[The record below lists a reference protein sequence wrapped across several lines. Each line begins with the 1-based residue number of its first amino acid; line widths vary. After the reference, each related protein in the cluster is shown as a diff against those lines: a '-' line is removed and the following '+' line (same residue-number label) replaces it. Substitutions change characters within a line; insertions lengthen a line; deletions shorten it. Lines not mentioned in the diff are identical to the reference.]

1 MIAGFCVCCPEP
13 ASTVSEDRREIGPT
27 RYFAPPRVLESL
39 LTRIAIRMHDAGRI
53 RRWLYR
59 TFIDVARRH
68 GEVILEGRAT
78 PVGGR
83 LAYAIGEAPI
93 YGALKNTLGFSKIR
107 IAYGLAKPSVRSC
120 SPGIACSGSI

>member
-1 MIAGFCVCCPEP
+1 MIAGFCVGCPEP
-13 ASTVSEDRREIGPT
+13 ASTVSEDLREISPT
-27 RYFAPPRVLESL
+27 CYVAPPRMLESL
-39 LTRIAIRMHDAGRI
+39 LTRITIRMQDGGRI
-53 RRWLYR
+53 RRWLYCI
-59 TFIDVARRH
+59 FIDVARRH

-83 LAYAIGEAPI
+83 LTYAIGEAPI

-120 SPGIACSGSI
+120 SSGIARSGSI